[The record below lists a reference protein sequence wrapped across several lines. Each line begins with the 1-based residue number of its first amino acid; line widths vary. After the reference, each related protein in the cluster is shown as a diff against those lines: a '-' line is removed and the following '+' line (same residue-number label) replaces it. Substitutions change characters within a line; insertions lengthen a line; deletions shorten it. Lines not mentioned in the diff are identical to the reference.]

1 MPDTLLNRLKNAWN
15 IFRYGSNIF
24 SSKDLGSSSSGRPD
38 IIMFGLGNEKSLVS
52 SIYTRIGIDVSSV
65 PIKHVRLD
73 ENGNFSDIIQSGINN
88 CLSIEANIDQSGRA
102 FIQDAAMSLCDE
114 GVIAIVPVDTTI
126 DPLVSGSYDILSMRI
141 GSIRQWY
148 PEHVRVNVYNDRTGM
163 KQDLILSKS
172 IVAIVENPLYLIM
185 NEPNSTLQRL
195 ITKLNLLDVIDQ
207 QSGSG
212 KLDLIVQLPYVI
224 KTQSRKEQAERRR
237 TDIEEQLKDSKYGIA
252 YIDGTEKVTQL
263 NRPAENNLMKQIEY
277 LTSMLHGQL
286 GITTGV
292 FDGTADEQAMLNYYN
307 RTIEPFLSAIT
318 DGMKR
323 TFLTKTARSQG
334 QSIVFIRDPFR
345 LVPVNNIAEIADKF
359 TRNEIL
365 TSNEFRSII
374 GFKPSDD
381 PKADELRNKNL
392 SPSAEVSEQSK
403 APVLDEVEK
412 VEISNQNGRNK

>member
-1 MPDTLLNRLKNAWN
+1 
-15 IFRYGSNIF
+15 
-24 SSKDLGSSSSGRPD
+24 
-38 IIMFGLGNEKSLVS
+38 MFGLGNEKSLVS

-252 YIDGTEKVTQL
+252 YIDGTEKVSQL
-263 NRPAENNLMKQIEY
+263 NRPTENKLMKQSEY
-277 LTSMLHGQL
+277 LTSMMYGHM

-292 FDGTADEQAMLNYYN
+292 FDATADEQAMLNYYN